1 MRHDVYICA
10 LEACSAGLGVEV
22 VEPIGG
28 GIIKGVAMYLGAYF
42 PSEDTNAVF
51 IGLKLAST
59 RAGLL

>member
-1 MRHDVYICA
+1 MRHDVCICA

-51 IGLKLAST
+51 IGL
-59 RAGLL
+59 